1 MPNIRPVSD
10 LRKYKKVLDDVSYGS
25 PVYLTKNGR
34 GYYAI
39 VSMKEM
45 DELNAMKTLIHEL
58 AKGEESA
65 KKGWISLDD
74 VEKRLKIMTTIEH
87 GIQTQTDYTEDLQK
101 DTYSEYEETAPHSI
115 DSNGAHTAMSRLQ
128 QG

>member
-10 LRKYKKVLDDVSYGS
+10 LRNYKKVLDDVSYGS

-34 GYYAI
+34 GDYAI

-65 KKGWISLDD
+65 KNGWISLDD
-74 VEKRLKIMTTIEH
+74 VEKRLA
-87 GIQTQTDYTEDLQK
+87 L
-101 DTYSEYEETAPHSI
+101 
-115 DSNGAHTAMSRLQ
+115 
-128 QG
+128 